1 MKGREHRDTIMQPA
15 HLTDYLLPL
24 RQRGLL
30 RQLWARD
37 LRSRYRASRLGMLWV
52 VLTPMAMLAVFTLV
66 FRHAMRVRW
75 PGADEGDLAFALRL
89 YAGLAV
95 FLFFAECV
103 NRAPALVLEQP
114 NLVKKVVFPLEL
126 LPWVSAATAGVGL
139 AVAAVLQCTM
149 SLLAGLGLHATMLLL
164 PLVWLPL
171 LPWVLGLGWLLGGL
185 GAYVR
190 DIGQVLSLMV
200 SALMFLSPVF
210 FPAEAL
216 PERVRTWLML
226 NPLAPVMTATRDV
239 LAGRLPEAWT
249 LAAVMVSGTALA
261 VLGALFFR
269 RVRPGFADVV

>member
-1 MKGREHRDTIMQPA
+1 MHNTT
-15 HLTDYLLPL
+15 LLDYLLPL
-24 RQRGLL
+24 RHAGLL

-37 LRSRYRASRLGMLWV
+37 VQQRYRQSWLGLMWI
-52 VLTPMAMLAVFTLV
+52 VLTPLAMLAVYTLV
-66 FRHAMRVRW
+66 FRHVMRVRW
-75 PGADEGDLAFALRL
+75 PGVGEPASGMGGDLAFALGI

-114 NLVKKVVFPLEL
+114 NLVKKVVFPLEV

-139 AVAAVLQCTM
+139 GVAAMLLCLL
-149 SLLAGLGLHATMLLL
+149 SLLSGAGLHASALLL

-171 LPWVLGLGWLLGGL
+171 LPWVLGFGWLLSAL
-185 GAYVR
+185 GVYVR
-190 DIGQVLSLMV
+190 DVGQFLGLLV

-216 PERVRTWLML
+216 PAGVREWLRF

-239 LAGRLPEAWT
+239 MAGQPPVWPSLGWVALAGIT
-249 LAAVMVSGTALA
+249 LA
-261 VLGALFFR
+261 VLGAAFFR
-269 RVRPGFADVV
+269 RVRSGFADVV

>member
-1 MKGREHRDTIMQPA
+1 MATGRTTTTMHPNG
-15 HLTDYLLPL
+15 LTGYLVPL
-24 RQRGLL
+24 RHRGLL

-37 LRSRYRASRLGMLWV
+37 LRARYRASSLGMLWV
-52 VLTPMAMLAVFTLV
+52 VLTPLAMLAVFTLV
-66 FRHAMRVRW
+66 FRHAMQVRW
-75 PGADEGDLAFALRL
+75 PGTDEGDLAFALRL

-126 LPWVSAATAGVGL
+126 LPWVSAGTAGVGL
-139 AVAAVLQCTM
+139 AVAAVLM
-149 SLLAGLGLHATMLLL
+149 GALSLLSGQGLHATMLLL

-210 FPAEAL
+210 FPVEAL
-216 PERVRTWLML
+216 PQRVRGWLML
-226 NPLAPVMTATRDV
+226 NPLAPVITATRDA
-239 LAGRLPEAWT
+239 LAGRTPDAWAL
-249 LAAVMVSGTALA
+249 LAVAAAGIGLA